1 MLVIVIVLI
10 VNLLYLIIGEVDGYI
25 EENNRSKYLIFNSTD
40 KNKKLLTKYT
50 ELWDRIKSLI
60 DKIDDK
66 PGEYKQD
73 FMKIRV
79 NSDDNLTLNKIL
91 KLYMLTVIVRSV
103 FQKDNKYYPRAF
115 LDECLYEL

>member
-1 MLVIVIVLI
+1 M
-10 VNLLYLIIGEVDGYI
+10 
-25 EENNRSKYLIFNSTD
+25 
-40 KNKKLLTKYT
+40 
-50 ELWDRIKSLI
+50 DRIKSLI

-73 FMKIRV
+73 FMNVEV

-103 FQKDNKYYPRAF
+103 FQEDNQYYPRVF
-115 LDECLYEL
+115 LDKCLYEL